1 MRATEI
7 RRLLVV
13 ILENQ
18 FLLQEAAWIRFRLL
32 LEQLLQPLVNLTVE
46 DRRRIEDDPRVDE
59 RLGKWFRQQQQEK
72 QRQQNNQEQEQPHNQ
87 QQQQQLPCP
96 SMRSELHHFRKSFA
110 RFLGAE
116 NFANNELERGN
127 VEIHALRCEEGDVYE
142 KLLRQISSKNY
153 GNGNQPTQVNI
164 GNSLSQF
171 IVDELNNIIGV
182 VCTGVVCK

>member
-59 RLGKWFRQQQQEK
+59 RLGKWFRQQ
-72 QRQQNNQEQEQPHNQ
+72 
-87 QQQQQLPCP
+87 
-96 SMRSELHHFRKSFA
+96 
-110 RFLGAE
+110 
-116 NFANNELERGN
+116 
-127 VEIHALRCEEGDVYE
+127 
-142 KLLRQISSKNY
+142 
-153 GNGNQPTQVNI
+153 
-164 GNSLSQF
+164 
-171 IVDELNNIIGV
+171 
-182 VCTGVVCK
+182 